1 MTTNNIISA
10 SDYIKEHVSNF
21 SYGSGFWQ
29 IHVDTL
35 VVSILLGAIFLT
47 VFYLVAAKATIN
59 VPSKLQIAVEL
70 IVGFIND
77 QTNSTYLG
85 KQKITGPLA
94 LTVFAWV
101 FLMNFMDLLPVDLI
115 EAISA
120 CFNLTS
126 SVRHSKIVPTTDPNL
141 TLSLSLSIF
150 LLSVFYSF
158 TAKGMLKFTYAFFS
172 SPFSIWLFPLNI
184 FFKTI
189 EALAKIL
196 SLGLRL
202 FGNMYAG
209 ELIFI
214 LIALLP
220 WWVQWTLGVP
230 WVIFH
235 VLIITIQAFIFAM
248 LSIVYLAMAEKM
260 H

>member
-1 MTTNNIISA
+1 MTTNNLA
-10 SDYIKEHVSNF
+10 TEYIKEHLANL

-29 IHVDTL
+29 INIDTL
-35 VVSILLGAIFLT
+35 IISILLGVIFLT
-47 VFYLVAAKATIN
+47 IFYFVAIQATSH
-59 VPSKLQIAVEL
+59 VPSKLQNAVEIIIEL
-70 IVGFIND
+70 INKQI
-77 QTNSTYLG
+77 NSTYHG
-85 KQKITGPLA
+85 KQTMMAPLA
-94 LTVFAWV
+94 LTVFVWV
-101 FLMNFMDLLPVDLI
+101 FLMNCMDLLPVDLL
-115 EAISA
+115 ETA
-120 CFNLTS
+120 CHIFNIKS
-126 SVRHSKIVPTTDPNL
+126 NIRHAKLVPTTDPNL
-141 TLSLSLSIF
+141 TLGLSLSVF

-158 TAKGMLKFTYAFFS
+158 AAKGWKQFIYGFFS
-172 SPFSIWLFPLNI
+172 QPFSIWLLPFNI

-189 EALAKIL
+189 EAFAKIL

-220 WWVQWTLGVP
+220 WWAQWTLGGP

-235 VLIITIQAFIFAM
+235 ILIITIQAFIFAM
-248 LSIVYLAMAEKM
+248 LTIVYLTMAEKM